1 MQNKYSWGFYND
13 PHDPRLIVPKMNP
26 MMGWTVNVAHRQV
39 RVAMVV
45 IGVGLVLSVAASIFV
60 R

>member
-26 MMGWTVNVAHRQV
+26 MMGWTVNIAHREV
-39 RVAMVV
+39 R
-45 IGVGLVLSVAASIFV
+45 VGLVVMAIGLVVSVAASILL

>member
-1 MQNKYSWGFYND
+1 MRNKYSWGFYND

-39 RVAMVV
+39 RVALVA
-45 IGVGLVLSVAASIFV
+45 IGVVLVLSVAASIFV

>member
-1 MQNKYSWGFYND
+1 MQNKYSWGLYND

-26 MMGWTVNVAHRQV
+26 MMGWTLNIAHREARLGLAAIV
-39 RVAMVV
+39 IVAVV
-45 IGVGLVLSVAASIFV
+45 SITASVFL